1 MLEVNLQKCSLIFRR
16 IRHEDDCPD
25 YITKLLPRNSDLRS
39 DSRASRY
46 GRFDLVCPFYNKET
60 ENVGGGGGDVL
71 LKFVELSCGIGFL
84 LICER
89 RTPLASLRMLLKNI
103 FSQALMGIRR
113 TPLASLRML
122 LRIFLT

>member
-1 MLEVNLQKCSLIFRR
+1 MEGLIWYVHFI
-16 IRHEDDCPD
+16 IR
-25 YITKLLPRNSDLRS
+25 KRKV
-39 DSRASRY
+39 
-46 GRFDLVCPFYNKET
+46 GR
-60 ENVGGGGGDVL
+60 GGGGVL

-103 FSQALMGIRR
+103 FSQALMGMRRTPLASLRMLLKNISQALMGIRR

-122 LRIFLT
+122 LKIFLT

>member
-1 MLEVNLQKCSLIFRR
+1 MFRR

-60 ENVGGGGGDVL
+60 ESGGGGGGGGRTCKIRGAELWNRIPLDMRKKDTAGQFKNA
-71 LKFVELSCGIGFL
+71 LKKYF
-84 LICER
+84 
-89 RTPLASLRMLLKNI
+89 
-103 FSQALMGIRR
+103 
-113 TPLASLRML
+113 
-122 LRIFLT
+122 

>member
-1 MLEVNLQKCSLIFRR
+1 MEGLIWYVHFI
-16 IRHEDDCPD
+16 IR
-25 YITKLLPRNSDLRS
+25 KRKVGGGGGGGLFLKV
-39 DSRASRY
+39 
-46 GRFDLVCPFYNKET
+46 GGGGGG
-60 ENVGGGGGDVL
+60 GGGGGDVL

-113 TPLASLRML
+113 TPLASLRMYV
-122 LRIFLT
+122 FLSFYSNVHITFSYLVVFFKF

>member
-25 YITKLLPRNSDLRS
+25 YVTKLLPRNSDLRS

-46 GRFDLVCPFYNKET
+46 GRFDLVCPFCNKET
-60 ENVGGGGGDVL
+60 ESGGDVL

-122 LRIFLT
+122 LKIFLT

>member
-1 MLEVNLQKCSLIFRR
+1 MLELNLQKCRLIFRR
-16 IRHEDDCPD
+16 IRHEVDCPD

-39 DSRASRY
+39 DSRARRY
-46 GRFDLVCPFYNKET
+46 GGFELVCPFYNNET
-60 ENVGGGGGDVL
+60 ESGGDVL
-71 LKFVELSCGIGFL
+71 LKFLELSCGIGFL

-113 TPLASLRML
+113 TPLASLKML
-122 LRIFLT
+122 LKIFLT